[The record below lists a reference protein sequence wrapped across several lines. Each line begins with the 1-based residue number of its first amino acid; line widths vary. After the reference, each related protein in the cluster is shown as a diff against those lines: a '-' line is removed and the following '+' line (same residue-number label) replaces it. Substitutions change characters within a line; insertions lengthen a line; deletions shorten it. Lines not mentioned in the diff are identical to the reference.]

1 MTHGTNLLVALSFS
15 IAGANAASLQADLV
29 QKYPITKVAQDGSVV
44 TAGASLVLQK
54 NSLAT
59 WSINAPL
66 PAMNTWKNG
75 KLSQSV
81 GRALSVGMAMGNN
94 ASSVAQRKFVAG
106 ELLWTIG
113 IAVEKDAIVFRL
125 LSDDIG
131 GIRYCGDLKFPFPK
145 GNPPAFDQAVQEIS
159 EVLTVQEPAKPATD
173 ETAATPKKRNNGVPQ
188 AAPPTGAAPTPAA
201 APTEDKPLAPI
212 PPPPPPPADPQ
223 TVNLGD
229 TPEKVVAALGQP
241 KNIVNLGEKRIYVYP
256 ELKSHLRKRQGHQRR
271 VTVFFRPAAG

>member
-1 MTHGTNLLVALSFS
+1 MTHSKNLLIALSFS
-15 IAGANAASLQADLV
+15 IAGAHAASLRDDLI
-29 QKYPITKVAQDGSVV
+29 QKYPISTAAQDGSVV

-54 NSLAT
+54 NGLAT

-75 KLSQSV
+75 KISPSV

-125 LSDDIG
+125 LSDDIS
-131 GIRYCGDLKFPFPK
+131 GIRYFGDLKFPFPK
-145 GNPPAFDQAVQEIS
+145 GNPPAFEQAVQEIS
-159 EVLTVQEPAKPATD
+159 EVLTVQEPATPAPD
-173 ETAATPKKRNNGVPQ
+173 DTAAAPKKRPKGVPQ
-188 AAPPTGAAPTPAA
+188 AAPQTGAT
-201 APTEDKPLAPI
+201 PTEDKPLAPI
-212 PPPPPPPADPQ
+212 PPPPPAPADPQ
-223 TVNLGD
+223 TINLGD

-256 ELKSHLRKRQGHQRR
+256 NLK
-271 VTVFFRPAAG
+271 VTFESGKVTNVE